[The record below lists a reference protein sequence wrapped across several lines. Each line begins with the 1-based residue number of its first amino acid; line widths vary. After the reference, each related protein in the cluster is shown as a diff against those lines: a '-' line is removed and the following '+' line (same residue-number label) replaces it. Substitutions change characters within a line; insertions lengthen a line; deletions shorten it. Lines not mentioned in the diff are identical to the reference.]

1 MIESWVQVMK
11 EFSQS
16 AITPPIYSLHC
27 DWINSHH
34 QPGFTSLSVSHWG
47 EKFSQIDATALLWY
61 VTSLTQEQ
69 EKLLMWWLELMAS
82 LSSRIFLNYVN
93 VHTSNLPHLRHDL
106 LYASPKNGFLLW
118 RGNNRKKT
126 DPISGRS
133 EESRVPST
141 AGQYKHNSNHC
152 TEDTKGTQAYP

>member
-1 MIESWVQVMK
+1 MK

-34 QPGFTSLSVSHWG
+34 HPGFTSLSVSHWG

-69 EKLLMWWLELMAS
+69 EKLLMWRLELMAS
-82 LSSRIFLNYVN
+82 LSSRISELCKC
-93 VHTSNLPHLRHDL
+93 PHLIFHVFATIYCMRVQRMSSCFGEAIIERRLTQLVAEVKKAMSHQQLANINTIPIIVQKIQKAHKHPL
-106 LYASPKNGFLLW
+106 L
-118 RGNNRKKT
+118 
-126 DPISGRS
+126 
-133 EESRVPST
+133 
-141 AGQYKHNSNHC
+141 
-152 TEDTKGTQAYP
+152 